1 MNRVLNRA
9 FPIGILSLILTV
21 LASSCQ
27 PSPSVNTNAPSP
39 AATVSA
45 SPAASAP
52 ANPAATPNAEKTGT
66 RGSHCDDP
74 PPANPATCAPP
85 IDQPFVVGCTLPFT
99 GQSHDIDQHC
109 PNEGCAKRPNDK
121 AQNKIKNNFCA
132 AGPAIQISATSIDK
146 LQAAVDQLV
155 QQGTFKYG
163 QSAPDPA
170 DRAKLHNLST
180 VDVNGNPV
188 LLGEGQLVTFEGFVL
203 DAKHDD
209 TYVLGSGPQGFGGE
223 GVNCKNSLFDWNDI
237 HVALGETAGAEECS
251 SVTAEISPHF
261 RPALWD
267 RFDSN
272 ACTSPHVTNPLP
284 IKGLRVRITGQLFFD
299 GSHTP
304 GSCVG
309 PHGVNSFP
317 RRSVWEVHPAYAIE
331 VFDFSKNKFV
341 TLEEWAQGL

>member
-1 MNRVLNRA
+1 M
-9 FPIGILSLILTV
+9 
-21 LASSCQ
+21 
-27 PSPSVNTNAPSP
+27 
-39 AATVSA
+39 
-45 SPAASAP
+45 
-52 ANPAATPNAEKTGT
+52 
-66 RGSHCDDP
+66 
-74 PPANPATCAPP
+74 PP
-85 IDQPFVVGCTLPFT
+85 IDYPFVVGCTLPII
-99 GQSHDIDQHC
+99 GGESHDIDQHC
-109 PNEGCAKRPNDK
+109 PNEGCAKRENDK
-121 AQNKIKNNFCA
+121 AQNRIKNNFCA
-132 AGPAIQISATSIDK
+132 AGPATQISTTTIDK
-146 LQAAVDQLV
+146 LQAAVDHLV

-163 QSAPDPA
+163 QSAPEPA
-170 DRAKLHNLST
+170 DRAKLHDLST

-188 LLGEGQLVTFEGFVL
+188 LLGEGKLVMFEGFVL

-209 TYVLGSGPQGFGGE
+209 TYVLGSGPQGYGGE

-237 HVALGETAGAEECS
+237 HVALGETAGAAECL

-272 ACTSPHVTNPLP
+272 ACTSPHGTNPLP

-304 GSCVG
+304 GPCEG

-317 RRSVWEVHPAYAIE
+317 RRAVWEVHPAYAIE
-331 VFDFSKNKFV
+331 VFDMSKNKFV

>member
-1 MNRVLNRA
+1 MNRLLKRGV
-9 FPIGILSLILTV
+9 PIGILSLILTMLV
-21 LASSCQ
+21 SSCQ
-27 PSPSVNTNAPSP
+27 PSPPANTNAPSP
-39 AATVSA
+39 TA
-45 SPAASAP
+45 SPAASPTASP
-52 ANPAATPNAEKTGT
+52 NASPGATPDAGKTGT
-66 RGSHCDDP
+66 RGPHCDDP
-74 PPANPATCAPP
+74 PPANPATCIPP
-85 IDQPFVVGCTLPFT
+85 IDQPFVVGCTMPFT
-99 GQSHDIDQHC
+99 GQSHDIDLHC
-109 PNEGCAKRPNDK
+109 PNEGCAKKENDK
-121 AQNKIKNNFCA
+121 AQNRIKNNFCS
-132 AGPAIQISATSIDK
+132 AGPAIQINTTSIDK
-146 LQAAVDQLV
+146 LQATIDQMV
-155 QQGTFKYG
+155 QQGAFRYG

-170 DRAKLHNLST
+170 DRAKLHDLST
-180 VDVNGNPV
+180 VDANGNPV
-188 LLGEGQLVTFEGFVL
+188 LLGEGKLVTFEGFVL

-237 HVALGETAGAEECS
+237 HVALGESAGAEECS

-272 ACTSPHVTNPLP
+272 SCTSLHVTNPLP

-304 GSCVG
+304 GPCEG

-331 VFDFSKNKFV
+331 VFDLSKNKFV

>member
-1 MNRVLNRA
+1 MNRA

-21 LASSCQ
+21 LVSCQ
-27 PSPSVNTNAPSP
+27 PSGTVNTNAPSP
-39 AATVSA
+39 TA
-45 SPAASAP
+45 SPAASPTASLSASP
-52 ANPAATPNAEKTGT
+52 TATPNAEKTGT
-66 RGSHCDDP
+66 RGPHCDDP
-74 PPANPATCAPP
+74 PPANPSTCTPP

-99 GQSHDIDQHC
+99 GQGHDIDQHC
-109 PNEGCAKRPNDK
+109 PNDGCAKKENDK
-121 AQNKIKNNFCA
+121 AQNRIKNNFCS
-132 AGPAIQISATSIDK
+132 AGPAIQINTTTIDK
-146 LQAAVDQLV
+146 LQAAVDLMV
-155 QQGTFKYG
+155 QQHTFKYG
-163 QSAPDPA
+163 PSAPEPA
-170 DRAKLHNLST
+170 DRAKLHDLST

-188 LLGEGQLVTFEGFVL
+188 LLGEGKLVTFEGFVL

-209 TYVLGSGPQGFGGE
+209 TYVLGPGPQGFGGE

-237 HVALGETAGAEECS
+237 HVALVETAGAEECS

-261 RPALWD
+261 RPAVWD

-304 GSCVG
+304 GPCEG

-331 VFDFSKNKFV
+331 VFDVSKNKFV